1 MAQDGVRGI
10 VFYSSLSLTHRK
22 EIKMK
27 SLTFLASALAAAPL
41 LAAVPVIDT
50 SSVSVQQGPGKTVI
64 IDYTM
69 NPATSGDT
77 EPAIV
82 TVDILT
88 NAVGGVATSV
98 GGEHLTTLSGDV
110 NKVVPHTANYKHK
123 ILWEPTKEGFPE
135 FKLPAEQVTAKITLW
150 STNAPPNYWI
160 IDLTKPAD
168 RMADRYYPEAG
179 QIPLGVTNVLY
190 KTDRLVM
197 RRIPAKGVT
206 WRQGGSEGT
215 LGFTVY
221 RYVTF
226 SYDYYMSIYELTY
239 TQYDRLRP
247 STWASAS
254 GVTPYLQN
262 LQNIRNNAVDSDW
275 PAKGHDF
282 SDNTGFMR
290 SPRSK
295 TGLKFDL
302 PTAAEW
308 EFACRAG
315 SSTKYCNGDTEADL
329 AKVAWYYG
337 NSGGEIHEVGT
348 KEPNEWGLYDMHG
361 NAWEYTLTRHAYVNN
376 TPAWDPV
383 GPTAAETSGK
393 TSSEVNYTNWQGS
406 WRLMGGIATDS
417 TYGTAGACASYYDR
431 DAKSG
436 TYKTSACR
444 LCLPL
449 P

>member
-1 MAQDGVRGI
+1 
-10 VFYSSLSLTHRK
+10 
-22 EIKMK
+22 MK

-41 LAAVPVIDT
+41 IAAVPVIDT
-50 SSVSVQQGPGKTVI
+50 GSVSVQQGPGKTVV

-110 NKVVPHTANYKHK
+110 NKIVAHTADYKHK

-160 IDLTKPAD
+160 IDLTHPSD
-168 RMADRYYPEAG
+168 RTYDRYYPEVG

-206 WRQGGSEGT
+206 WKEGYAESVSLHT
-215 LGFTVY
+215 Y
-221 RYVTF
+221 RYTTF
-226 SYDYYMSIYELTY
+226 SYDYYIGIYEVTTHQYSKVLPSGWDAPSVTDANRLLPY
-239 TQYDRLRP
+239 TQRLGLWRGTTYGWPGNKFTQTTELGWVRGPRERIGFRFDIP
-247 STWASAS
+247 S
-254 GVTPYLQN
+254 G
-262 LQNIRNNAVDSDW
+262 
-275 PAKGHDF
+275 
-282 SDNTGFMR
+282 
-290 SPRSK
+290 
-295 TGLKFDL
+295 
-302 PTAAEW
+302 AEW

-315 SSTKYCNGDTEADL
+315 SSTKYCNGDTADDL
-329 AKVAWYYG
+329 DKVAWTTS
-337 NSGGEIHEVGT
+337 NSGGVYHEVGT
-348 KEPNEWGLYDMHG
+348 KEPNAWGLYDMHG
-361 NAWEYTLTRHAYVNN
+361 NAAEFALTRAATRAA
-376 TPAWDPV
+376 TPVWDPL
-383 GPTAAETSGK
+383 GPAISEIHTSGS
-393 TSSEVNYTNWQGS
+393 TPPYCDRTDRWQI
-406 WRLMGGIATDS
+406 RGGAGKSHGQGVQGYLPSGYVGKGMTDH
-417 TYGTAGACASYYDR
+417 TDNPFGI
-431 DAKSG
+431 
-436 TYKTSACR
+436 R
-444 LCLPL
+444 LCLPI

>member
-1 MAQDGVRGI
+1 
-10 VFYSSLSLTHRK
+10 
-22 EIKMK
+22 MK

-50 SSVSVQQGPGKTVI
+50 SSVSVQQGPGKTVVI
-64 IDYTM
+64 EYTM

-77 EPAIV
+77 ESAIV

-110 NKVVPHTANYKHK
+110 NKIVAHTADFKHK

-150 STNAPPNYWI
+150 STSAPPNYWI
-160 IDLTKPAD
+160 IDLTHPSD
-168 RMADRYYPEAG
+168 RTYDRYYPEVG
-179 QIPLGVTNVLY
+179 QIPLGVTNALY
-190 KTDRLVM
+190 KTDRLVF

-206 WRQGGSEGT
+206 WKQGGGEGA
-215 LGFTVY
+215 LGFRVY

-226 SYDYYMSIYELTY
+226 SYDYYMAIYELTGA
-239 TQYDRLRP
+239 QYNYLKP
-247 STWASAS
+247 SGWS
-254 GVTPYLQN
+254 GSSGMLPYVQN
-262 LQNIRNNAVDSDW
+262 LANMRSTNVDTDW
-275 PAKGHDF
+275 PANGHETI
-282 SDNTGFMR
+282 SGNGIIKNGIR
-290 SPRSK
+290 PK

-337 NSGGEIHEVGT
+337 SDGTIHEVGT
-348 KEPNEWGLYDMHG
+348 KDPNAWGLYDMHG
-361 NAWEYTLTRHAYVNN
+361 NRWEWALTRHAYRSNAPV
-376 TPAWDPV
+376 WDPL
-383 GPTAAETSGK
+383 GLTRAETQNSDK
-393 TSSEVNYTNWQGS
+393 TVVGYTDWLGS
-406 WRLMGGIATDS
+406 WCLMGGHAADS
-417 TYGTAGACASYYDR
+417 KSGVADRCASYYYWESLR
-431 DAKSG
+431 GSYTTG
-436 TYKTSACR
+436 ACR
-444 LCLPL
+444 LTIPI

>member
-1 MAQDGVRGI
+1 
-10 VFYSSLSLTHRK
+10 
-22 EIKMK
+22 MK
-27 SLTFLASALAAAPL
+27 SRTTSIIAVAGAFAYTAF
-41 LAAVPVIDT
+41 AAVPVIDM
-50 SSVSVQQGPGKTVI
+50 SSVSVRQDGSHTVI

-69 NPATSGDT
+69 NPATPDDT

-82 TVDILT
+82 TVDVLT
-88 NAVGGVATSV
+88 NGVSV

-110 NKVVPHTANYKHK
+110 NKIVSHTADCKHK
-123 ILWEPTKEGFPE
+123 IFWSPHKEGMPE
-135 FKLPAEQVTAKITLW
+135 FTLPAAQVTAQVTVW
-150 STNAPPNYWI
+150 STNSPPAYWI
-160 IDLTKPAD
+160 FDLTKPAD

-179 QIPLGVTNVLY
+179 QIPLGVTNILY

-206 WRQGGSEGT
+206 WRQGGTEGT
-215 LGFTVY
+215 LGYRVY

-226 SYDYYMSIYELTY
+226 SYDYYVSIFELTLS
-239 TQYDRLRP
+239 QANRLKP
-247 STWASAS
+247 STWGEMN
-254 GVTPYLQN
+254 GVAPYQQSLQV
-262 LQNIRNNAVDSDW
+262 LRNNAVDSDW
-275 PAKGHDF
+275 PTNGHDF

-290 SPRSK
+290 GPRSK
-295 TGLKFDL
+295 IGLKFDL

-329 AKVAWYYG
+329 DKVAWYYG
-337 NSGGEIHEVGT
+337 NSGGKIHEVGT
-348 KEPNEWGLYDMHG
+348 KEANAWGLYDMHG

-376 TPAWDPV
+376 APAWDPV
-383 GPTAAETSGK
+383 GPTAAETKGK
-393 TSSEVNYTNWQGS
+393 ESSEVNYTNWQGS
-406 WRLMGGIATDS
+406 WRLMGGIATDE
-417 TYGTAGACASYYDR
+417 TYGDAEKCECSYDR
-431 DAKSG
+431 DAKSS